1 MEMLEVVIDEV
12 DVEVDKVANEVEV
25 GNQQW

>member
-1 MEMLEVVIDEV
+1 MEMLEVAMDEV

>member
-1 MEMLEVVIDEV
+1 MEMLEVVMDEV